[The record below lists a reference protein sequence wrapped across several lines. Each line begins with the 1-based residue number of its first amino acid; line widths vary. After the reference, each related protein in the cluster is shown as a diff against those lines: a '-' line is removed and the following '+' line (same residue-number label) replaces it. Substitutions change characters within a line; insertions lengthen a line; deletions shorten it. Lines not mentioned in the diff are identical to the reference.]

1 MKEFLKLVKYLKPY
15 KGRFLFS
22 LFNMGLVALFTALLT
37 WLVKKLMDDVLI
49 NPQSGAL
56 WSVCAMIVVF
66 YFGKGITSYFS
77 TYMMESIG
85 IRIIRDLRIQM
96 YEHLINQS
104 LSYYHTHKAG
114 HLQSRIIFDTEKIKI
129 AVSQTI
135 GDLLKESLT
144 LLGLLIYIYW
154 LDWKLAIIA
163 SILFPLAIYPVVRF
177 SDRLRKISLFSYES
191 TAELH
196 HILGETIHAARIVKA
211 FCMENF
217 EIKRFKSALRKV
229 LVSNLHATRIVS
241 ISAPLMEFIGGIGA
255 VLVCIYAS
263 YQIQIGFST
272 PGRFSSFLT
281 ALFFMYAPVKKLSRV
296 NNTVQEA
303 SAASSR
309 VFEVLEQDSRI
320 YNEPD
325 ACILEKISE
334 TIEFKHVSFGYN
346 GNEILKN
353 VTMKVKKGQKI
364 AIMGPSGVGK
374 STLVN
379 LLPRLY
385 DPTEGQILI
394 DGVDIK
400 KFTIDSLRNKIG
412 IVTQEIILFNDTVRN
427 NIAYGLDNI
436 SDELVQKVAKAAY
449 AHDFIMELAYGYDTT
464 IGEWG
469 QTLSGGQRQ
478 RIAIARAIL
487 KNPEILILDE
497 ATTSLDSESEAF
509 IQEAIS
515 NLLKGR
521 TAFIITHHLA
531 SLKDIDFI
539 AILEEGTVKAIGTH
553 EFLLE
558 NEPLYSRLYE
568 LQMLD

>member
-15 KGRFLFS
+15 KGRFLFA
-22 LFNMGLVALFTALLT
+22 LFNMVLVALFTGLLT
-37 WLVKKLMDDVLI
+37 WIVKKLMDDVLI
-49 NPQSGAL
+49 HPQAGAL
-56 WSVCAMIVVF
+56 WSVCAMILIF
-66 YFGKGITSYFS
+66 YFGKGLASYFS
-77 TYMMESIG
+77 SYMMESIG
-85 IRIIRDLRIQM
+85 IRIIRDLRNQM

-104 LSYYHTHKAG
+104 LSYYHFHKAG

-129 AVSQTI
+129 AVSQTV

-144 LLGLLIYIYW
+144 LVGLLGYIYY
-154 LDWKLAIIA
+154 LDWKLALIA
-163 SILFPLAIYPVVRF
+163 SVLLPVAVYPVVRF
-177 SDRLRKISLFSYES
+177 SDRLRNLSLRSYEGA
-191 TAELH
+191 AELH
-196 HILGETIHAARIVKA
+196 HILGETIHAVRIVKA
-211 FCMENF
+211 FCMEKF
-217 EIKRFKSALRKV
+217 EIKRFKNALRKV
-229 LVSNLHATRIVS
+229 LISNLHASRIIS
-241 ISAPLMEFIGGIGA
+241 ISAPMMEFIGGIGA

-263 YQIQIGFST
+263 YQIELGLST
-272 PGRFSSFLT
+272 PGRFTSFLT

-296 NNTVQEA
+296 NNTIQEA

-309 VFEVLEQDSRI
+309 VFEIFQQESRI
-320 YNEPD
+320 NND
-325 ACILEKISE
+325 ANAKILDKIE
-334 TIEFKHVSFGYN
+334 DAIEFRNVSFGYN
-346 GNEILKN
+346 GTEILKN
-353 VTMKVKKGQKI
+353 ITMKVKKGQKI

-385 DPTEGQILI
+385 DPTDGQILI
-394 DGVDIK
+394 DGLDIK
-400 KFTIDSLRNKIG
+400 KLTLESLRGKIG
-412 IVTQEIILFNDTVRN
+412 IVTQEIILFNETIRN

-436 SDELVQKVAKAAY
+436 SDELMQKVAKTAY
-449 AHDFIMELAYGYDTT
+449 AHDFIMELPAGYDTP

-487 KNPEILILDE
+487 KDPEILILDE

-509 IQEAIS
+509 IQKAIS
-515 NLLKGR
+515 NLLEGR

-531 SLKDIDFI
+531 SLKDIDYI
-539 AILEEGTVKAIGTH
+539 AILDEGTIKAIGTH